1 MGTIAVVAEDAIVL
15 ALKALNG
22 GLFVVGFA
30 LVAQALKPKRFAGVF
45 SAAPSIAMA
54 NLLVAVIANGHGE
67 GVANADGMLIG
78 AGAMT
83 LACLAGILLVR
94 QRRSLRGSAGVC
106 VLWLILSIAG
116 YVAIEL

>member
-1 MGTIAVVAEDAIVL
+1 VAKDVIVL

-30 LVAQALKPKRFAGVF
+30 LIAEALDPKRFAGVF

-54 NLLVAVIANGHGE
+54 NLLVAVIANGRGE
-67 GVANADGMLIG
+67 GIASADGMLIG

-94 QRRSLRGSAGVC
+94 QARSLRGSVGMC
-106 VLWLILSIAG
+106 VLWMILAIAG
-116 YVAIEL
+116 YLAIEL